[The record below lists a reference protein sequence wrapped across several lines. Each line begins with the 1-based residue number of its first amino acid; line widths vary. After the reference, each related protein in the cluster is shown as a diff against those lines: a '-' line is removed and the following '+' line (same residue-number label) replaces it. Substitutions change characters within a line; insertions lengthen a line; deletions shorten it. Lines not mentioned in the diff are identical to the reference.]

1 MPALIVLQVIS
12 LSLGFSR
19 KLADVA
25 LRVGLDQAVGARV
38 VDRREHDRRRAL
50 RSRWSFRTA
59 LRSTCV
65 STSPLKTTTDSV
77 SWSPAYRIAPPVPSG
92 IGSTT

>member
-12 LSLGFSR
+12 SSPGFSR
-19 KLADVA
+19 KRLMFPRASVSTSPYARGLSTGVSTIVA
-25 LRVGLDQAVGARV
+25 LAF
-38 VDRREHDRRRAL
+38 
-50 RSRWSFRTA
+50 RSRCSCSTA
-59 LRSTCV
+59 ARSTWV

-77 SWSPAYRIAPPVPSG
+77 SESPAYRIAPPVPSG